1 MGLKGPRGVELLQG
15 EQIALF
21 ASAARTATAGTNG
34 TAAIVNGERIAIGLL
49 LKVTAAGTDAADT
62 LDVYVDFLGPDGTT
76 WLNAVHFEQVIGTD
90 AAESQYVLLIPNSG
104 STTVTQVGSD
114 AAAGTVRPNVFGSQ
128 IRGRYVLVDADADGG
143 FTFSLYAYAL

>member
-1 MGLKGPRGVELLQG
+1 MQG
-15 EQIALF
+15 EQITLF

-34 TAAIVNGERIAIGLL
+34 TAYDLDGERLIIGVL
-49 LKVTAAGTDAADT
+49 LKVTNADTDAADT

-90 AAESQYVLLIPNSG
+90 AAESQYVLLVPNSAA
-104 STTVTQVGSD
+104 TTVTTVTSD
-114 AAAGTVRPNVFGSQ
+114 AAVGTVRPEVFGSQ
-128 IRGRYVLVDADADGG
+128 IRGRYVLVDADADGT